1 MTKFRISGVA
11 VDSCL
16 QPRDSAADVSP
27 LGSQWADGFNA
38 ALKLCITYF
47 QVILFVLH
55 TRLLEKYYVF
65 EKIKHFNSVRY

>member
-47 QVILFVLH
+47 QVILFV
-55 TRLLEKYYVF
+55 
-65 EKIKHFNSVRY
+65 

>member
-55 TRLLEKYYVF
+55 TRLLHNTMFLKRLN
-65 EKIKHFNSVRY
+65 ISIL